1 MINNYSSSEYGGS
14 PVSSLQKTR
23 NESLAE
29 SIGLSAADV
38 EQIVNLPMDQFTSFA
53 GEKNFS
59 EDQMNILRDI
69 RWIILSVSRA
79 VSWNFAYIL

>member
-1 MINNYSSSEYGGS
+1 MIINYSSPEYGGS
-14 PVSSLQKTR
+14 PASISLQKTR

-53 GEKNFS
+53 GEKNFN

-69 RWIILSVSRA
+69 R
-79 VSWNFAYIL
+79 